1 MNTETKGFMD
11 SGIPA
16 TPRTKKVLTLA
27 IKRAKE
33 VGYLDTGHILLAIL
47 QEGEGLAARALKD
60 YVSLEQMEQ
69 AMTDKEISIREEA
82 EKKLEAYRKDPS
94 TLTLLEAFELQ
105 AAMPLS
111 AEELAVLRRLATSRI
126 DYDKLFQK
134 FEQDFPKKEAK

>member
-1 MNTETKGFMD
+1 MD

-16 TPRTKKVLTLA
+16 TPRAKKVLTLA
-27 IKRAKE
+27 IKRAKD
-33 VGYLDTGHILLAIL
+33 VGYLDTGHLLLAIL

-69 AMTDKEISIREEA
+69 AMADKEISIREET

-94 TLTLLEAFELQ
+94 TLTPLEAFELQ

-111 AEELAVLRRLATSRI
+111 AEELAVLRRLAASRI

-134 FEQDFPKKEAK
+134 FEQDFPKKEAV